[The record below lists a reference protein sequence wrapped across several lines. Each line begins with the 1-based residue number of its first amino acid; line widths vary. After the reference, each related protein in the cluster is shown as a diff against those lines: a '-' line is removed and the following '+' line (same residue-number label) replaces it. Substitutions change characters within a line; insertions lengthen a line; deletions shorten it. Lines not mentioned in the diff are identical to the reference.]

1 MKWLVPFWS
10 HKSRRLA
17 RKNFAKYNPIS
28 PFLAYNPKEQTVHPE
43 RKNTLSETERLQL
56 ARQAFADY
64 YARCFW
70 YLRRDLEIGVGDIP
84 EIARGLRLHGGR
96 QGFILAARLCP

>member
-1 MKWLVPFWS
+1 
-10 HKSRRLA
+10 
-17 RKNFAKYNPIS
+17 
-28 PFLAYNPKEQTVHPE
+28 VHTE
-43 RKNTLSETERLQL
+43 RENTLSETERLQL

-70 YLRRDLEIGVGDIP
+70 YMRRDLEIGVGDIS
-84 EIARGLRLHGGR
+84 EIARGLRLHGGQ

>member
-1 MKWLVPFWS
+1 MPERTLQS
-10 HKSRRLA
+10 TIQYRRLS
-17 RKNFAKYNPIS
+17 RII
-28 PFLAYNPKEQTVHPE
+28 PKKQTVHPQRE
-43 RKNTLSETERLQL
+43 NTLNETERLQL

-70 YLRRDLEIGVGDIP
+70 YMRRDLEIGVADIP

>member
-1 MKWLVPFWS
+1 MERRSLPIDANRRF
-10 HKSRRLA
+10 SRIIQR
-17 RKNFAKYNPIS
+17 P
-28 PFLAYNPKEQTVHPE
+28 VHTE

-56 ARQAFADY
+56 ARQAFVDY

-70 YLRRDLEIGVGDIP
+70 YMRRDLEVGVADIP

>member
-1 MKWLVPFWS
+1 MERRSLPRDANRRF
-10 HKSRRLA
+10 SRI
-17 RKNFAKYNPIS
+17 IS
-28 PFLAYNPKEQTVHPE
+28 KKQTVNPE
-43 RKNTLSETERLQL
+43 RQNTLDEIERLQL

-70 YLRRDLEIGVGDIP
+70 YMRRDLEIGVGDIP

>member
-1 MKWLVPFWS
+1 M
-10 HKSRRLA
+10 
-17 RKNFAKYNPIS
+17 
-28 PFLAYNPKEQTVHPE
+28 EQ
-43 RKNTLSETERLQL
+43 NTTILSETERLQL

-70 YLRRDLEIGVGDIP
+70 YLRRDLEIGVEDIP

-96 QGFILAARLCP
+96 PGFILAARLCP

>member
-1 MKWLVPFWS
+1 M
-10 HKSRRLA
+10 
-17 RKNFAKYNPIS
+17 
-28 PFLAYNPKEQTVHPE
+28 HPE
-43 RKNTLSETERLQL
+43 QRENTLSETERLQL
-56 ARQAFADY
+56 TRQAFADF

-70 YLRRDLEIGVGDIP
+70 YMRRDLEIGVADIP

>member
-1 MKWLVPFWS
+1 MERRSLPKDANRRF
-10 HKSRRLA
+10 SRITS
-17 RKNFAKYNPIS
+17 KK
-28 PFLAYNPKEQTVHPE
+28 QTVHTE
-43 RKNTLSETERLQL
+43 RETERLQL

-70 YLRRDLEIGVGDIP
+70 YMRRDLEIGVGDIP

>member
-1 MKWLVPFWS
+1 MERRILPRDANRRF
-10 HKSRRLA
+10 SR
-17 RKNFAKYNPIS
+17 II
-28 PFLAYNPKEQTVHPE
+28 PKKQTVHTE
-43 RKNTLSETERLQL
+43 RQNTLSEIDRLQL

-64 YARCFW
+64 YTRCFW
-70 YLRRDLEIGVGDIP
+70 YMRRDLEIGVGDIP

>member
-1 MKWLVPFWS
+1 MYP
-10 HKSRRLA
+10 
-17 RKNFAKYNPIS
+17 
-28 PFLAYNPKEQTVHPE
+28 EQRE
-43 RKNTLSETERLQL
+43 NTLNETERLQL
-56 ARQAFADY
+56 ARQAFADN

-70 YLRRDLEIGVGDIP
+70 YMRRDLEIGIGDIP

>member
-1 MKWLVPFWS
+1 MTSWPLTVF
-10 HKSRRLA
+10 
-17 RKNFAKYNPIS
+17 FPIERH
-28 PFLAYNPKEQTVHPE
+28 PLQMEQST
-43 RKNTLSETERLQL
+43 KMLSETERLQL

-64 YARCFW
+64 YTQCFW

-96 QGFILAARLCP
+96 PGFILAARLCP

>member
-1 MKWLVPFWS
+1 MERRSLPRDANRRFSRIVPQ
-10 HKSRRLA
+10 K
-17 RKNFAKYNPIS
+17 P
-28 PFLAYNPKEQTVHPE
+28 VHTE
-43 RKNTLSETERLQL
+43 RQNTLRETERLQL
-56 ARQAFADY
+56 ARQAFADN

-70 YLRRDLEIGVGDIP
+70 YMRRDLEIGVGDIP

>member
-1 MKWLVPFWS
+1 MERRSLPRDANRRF
-10 HKSRRLA
+10 SRIIQR
-17 RKNFAKYNPIS
+17 P
-28 PFLAYNPKEQTVHPE
+28 VHTE
-43 RKNTLSETERLQL
+43 RKNTLSEIERLQL
-56 ARQAFADY
+56 ARQAFADN

-70 YLRRDLEIGVGDIP
+70 YMRRDLEIGIGDIP

>member
-1 MKWLVPFWS
+1 M
-10 HKSRRLA
+10 
-17 RKNFAKYNPIS
+17 
-28 PFLAYNPKEQTVHPE
+28 QTVHTE
-43 RKNTLSETERLQL
+43 RENTLDETERLQL
-56 ARQAFADY
+56 ARQTFAEY